1 MADSLARQI
10 LKKGDLPSWWPEAEP
25 LRVVV
30 AEGETDYL
38 RWATYRGDATDSD
51 PWIFVGIVG
60 GSWTQ
65 AVADRLPAGAEVGI
79 ATDTDAAGQR
89 YATQIKKT
97 LGSRTK
103 TRRVNYGCL

>member
-30 AEGETDYL
+30 TEGETDFL
-38 RWATYRGDATDSD
+38 RWGTYRGDATDSD
-51 PWIFVGIVG
+51 PWIFIGIVG

-65 AVADRLPAGAEVGI
+65 AVAGRIPDGAEVGI
-79 ATDTDAAGQR
+79 ATDEDSAGHR
-89 YATQIKKT
+89 YAKQIKKT
-97 LGSRTK
+97 LRSRAK
-103 TRRVNYGCL
+103 TRRLRYGRL